1 MHGRAIQTVKGII
14 LHPGKTE
21 ALMSFLILITI
32 VQCCYYFASSHSVK
46 VIFFGFLSLVV
57 LVGTL
62 FLLRL
67 NTTKEAVSKVIFP
80 IVFFILGIT
89 SLIYFPMG
97 TIPDEPYHFYRSYA
111 AANTFLNGET
121 ENVRAED
128 YPLFNSEGMTTEI
141 SNSGW
146 DYIKEHLGDT
156 AKPGMVSI
164 VNTPSL
170 NPNAWS
176 SATLLNVISELKIPS
191 AIGIV
196 IGMLFNFNHV
206 LLFFLGRFFNFI
218 FAFVLIVLAV
228 RLIPIGKNAMMLIAL
243 FPMTLH
249 LLGSYS
255 YDAGNIALS
264 FLLTALI
271 LRAIVESRKILILEQ
286 ILIIVVAAALVPC
299 KLIYIVIAF
308 LALFIPSNRF
318 ISNRNAMLFKLAIV
332 FFPLAVLALTRLSTI
347 TGLASS
353 ASSASSSVGARGTET
368 GTLYS
373 LGVIFDDPLSSALF
387 FIRSLEVQGM
397 FWLQNIP
404 GDSLGWFQGN
414 TSFPDYVS
422 IIILLLLALSMLKSS
437 DDNKIISGKV
447 RIACICLFLVGT
459 FGAILSMWTGWTFV
473 SDFVIQGVQGRYFLP
488 LIPLFLLGL
497 RPKSIQI
504 CGNSGYVLMSCLIAI
519 DFMCWMFISA
529 VVAVP

>member
-1 MHGRAIQTVKGII
+1 MHGRAIQAVKGII

-21 ALMSFLILITI
+21 AVMGFLIFITL
-32 VQCCYYFASSHSVK
+32 VQCCYYFVSSHSAK
-46 VIFFGFLSLVV
+46 VILFGLLSLVV

-67 NTTKEAVSKVIFP
+67 NITKEAVPRVIFP
-80 IVFFILGIT
+80 IVFFVLGIT

-128 YPLFNSEGMTTEI
+128 YPLFNGDGMTTEI

-146 DYIKEHLGDT
+146 DYAKEHLGDK
-156 AKPGMVSI
+156 AKAGVVSI
-164 VNTPSL
+164 VDTPGL

-176 SATLLNVISELKIPS
+176 PSSLLNAITQFKIPS
-191 AIGIV
+191 AIGIT
-196 IGMLFNFNHV
+196 ISMIFNLNHV
-206 LLFFLGRFFNFI
+206 LLFFFGRFFNFV
-218 FAFVLIVLAV
+218 FAFLLIVFAV
-228 RLIPIGKNAMMLIAL
+228 RIIPIGKNVMMITTL

-255 YDAGNIALS
+255 YDAANIALS

-286 ILIIVVAAALVPC
+286 VFILVVAAVLVPC
-299 KLIYIVIAF
+299 KLVYIVIPF
-308 LALFIPSNRF
+308 LAVLIPSDRF
-318 ISNRNAMLFKLAIV
+318 ISKRNAVLFKLAIV
-332 FFPLAVLALTRLSTI
+332 FFPLAALVLTRLDTI
-347 TGLASS
+347 AGLASS
-353 ASSASSSVGARGTET
+353 TSSTGSSAGARGAET

-373 LGVIFDDPLSSALF
+373 LGMILDNPLSSVLF
-387 FIRSLEVQGM
+387 FVRSVEAQGI

-404 GDSLGWFQGN
+404 GDSLGWFQAN
-414 TSFPDYVS
+414 ISFPDYVP
-422 IIILLLLALSMLKSS
+422 IILLALLALSMFRSS
-437 DDNKIISGKV
+437 EDNEPISNKV
-447 RIACICLFLVGT
+447 RIVCVILSLIGF